1 MFSFFYPGKS
11 FPSISVT
18 ATACA
23 LNCQHCRHHY
33 LEGMIPAETP
43 ERFYSVLKGIAE
55 KGGRGALVSGG
66 STPEGKV
73 PLTRFYP
80 IIRRIKQETRLVLN
94 AHTGFIGAE
103 EAKALAETGVDVV
116 SVDVVGSR
124 ETIERVYGLD
134 KAPKDYAST
143 LRALRDAGIP
153 YIVPHITVGLHFG
166 KVMGELEAV
175 RQIKQAIRP
184 DAVVINALIPT
195 RGTPMQGISPPSTQ
209 DILGVIEYAVREIK
223 APVLL
228 GCMRPGRDPELE
240 IKGEEAGLSGIVVP
254 SPAGRRTIEAK
265 RECRIVEACCAL
277 YPML

>member
-18 ATACA
+18 GTACSLDCA
-23 LNCQHCRHHY
+23 HCHHHY
-33 LEGMIPAETP
+33 LGGMIPAETP
-43 ERFYSVLKGIAE
+43 ERLYSVLKGNDK
-55 KGGRGALVSGG
+55 KGGKGALVSGG

-80 IIRRIKQETRLVLN
+80 VLRRIKQETRLILN
-94 AHTGFIGAE
+94 AHTGFIEAE
-103 EAKALAETGVDVV
+103 EAGALAETGVDVV

-124 ETIERVYGLD
+124 ETIARVYGLD
-134 KAPKDYAST
+134 KGPEDYAST

-166 KVMGELEAV
+166 KVVGEFEAV
-175 RQIKQAIRP
+175 NLIKRAIRP

-195 RGTPMQGISPPSTQ
+195 KGTPMQGIAPPPTPE
-209 DILGVIEYAVREIK
+209 ILRVIEYAVQEIK

-240 IKGEEAGLSGIVVP
+240 IKGEKAGLSGIVVP
-254 SPAGRRTIEAK
+254 SPAGRRAIEAK
-265 RECRIVEACCAL
+265 RECRVVEACCAL